1 MSMRGFEPV
10 RKLIK
15 HWLFS
20 ITHLIL
26 LFALLLGAATLYQ
39 IPPLVVIE
47 KHLLSLRAG
56 LIPVAE
62 DSPVVNVQVTAGEH
76 SRGTLAELVMRLS
89 EQKARAILLY
99 LPLSSPVPKELAQRL
114 STMREEWGRS
124 PEAGHN
130 KLWLRINKEL
140 SVLEGEFDTDI
151 RLGKALR
158 EAGNVVL
165 VAPVYT
171 FGEVDG
177 TSAQLQ
183 KLSRKFE
190 LPDWSWQQH
199 LKHFSNPFTSL
210 TPAVHITAAQVPLE
224 ELRREA
230 ASVGFVAAGGEGV
243 HTGSLLLPVGER
255 YLLSAALAATVVS
268 RKASFESLGLESRE
282 PGTVVLSIGEHRY
295 PIDNRLCLLP
305 MPAALLADSVKISA
319 TDILA
324 GANEP
329 ALVKGKVAVVGLF
342 SQPQAPEYFEGQLI
356 NQMLGNF
363 QLSRPGWLPM
373 VEVLVLFYFAF
384 FLWLAV
390 PRLPGRT
397 ALIVMGSFVLVW
409 LAVATVLLNNFG
421 WWLQLTPPLLLT
433 GFGLLLLHFVR
444 RRRERCETLNAL
456 NCSLGKMLQEKGLL
470 DKAFEK
476 YQACSPTDA
485 TARDLIYH
493 LGLDFERKRQ
503 FSQALRAYDY
513 LEQSGRYKDIAT
525 RLTRLRQNGGS
536 VSLGRQGKDATVVLD
551 KGAVRPTLGR
561 YEIVS
566 ELGQG
571 AMGTVY
577 LGRDPKIN
585 REVAIKTLAYS
596 GVDETQL
603 PMIKERFF
611 REAEAAGRLNH
622 PGIVTIFDAGEEHD
636 LAYLAMEFLGGEDL
650 SVHCKPDTLLPVAEV
665 LGIIADIA
673 EALAYAHSNNVVHRD
688 IKPANIMRQ
697 PDGSVKVT
705 DFGIARVVS
714 DSQTQTGMVLGTPSY
729 MSPEQVAAKKVDG
742 RSDLFSLGSVC
753 YELLCGEKAFVGDSM
768 ASLMYNIANV
778 RYKPLSERRKGLPM
792 CSHDLVDMM
801 LVKSVSRRPDNAAI
815 VAAAARACRERVRK

>member
-1 MSMRGFEPV
+1 MMKR
-10 RKLIK
+10 R
-15 HWLFS
+15 LFS
-20 ITHLIL
+20 VTHLIL
-26 LFALLLGAATLYQ
+26 LLALLLGAATLYQ
-39 IPPLVVIE
+39 IPPLVAIE
-47 KHLLSLRAG
+47 KHLLTLRTG
-56 LIPVAE
+56 LISVTE
-62 DSPVVNVQVTAGEH
+62 QSPVVNVRLTEGDY
-76 SRGTLAELVMRLS
+76 SRATLAELVMRLS
-89 EQKARAILLY
+89 GQKVRAILLY
-99 LPLSSPVPKELAQRL
+99 LPLSSPLPKELAKRL
-114 STMREEWGRS
+114 STLRDEWGRS

-130 KLWLRINKEL
+130 KLLLRINKEL
-140 SVLEGEFDTDI
+140 SALEGELDADV
-151 RLGKALR
+151 RLRKAVH

-165 VAPVYT
+165 AAPVHT

-183 KLSRKFE
+183 KLSLKFE

-199 LKHFSNPFTSL
+199 LRHFSNPFSAL
-210 TPAVHITAAQVPLE
+210 APVVHITAAKVPWE
-224 ELRREA
+224 ELRRQA
-230 ASVGFVAAGGEGV
+230 AAVGFIAAGGDEGV
-243 HTGSLLLPVGER
+243 LSGSLLLPVGER
-255 YLLSAALAATVVS
+255 YLPSAALAVAMVS
-268 RKASFESLGLESRE
+268 RNVSFKSLNLESRE
-282 PGTVVLSIGEHRY
+282 PGSAVLSVGEHRY
-295 PIDNRLCLLP
+295 PIDNRLRLLP
-305 MPAALLADSVKISA
+305 LPETLYTDIAKVSA
-319 TDILA
+319 SDILA
-324 GANEP
+324 GVNEP
-329 ALVKGKVAVVGLF
+329 ALVEGKVAVVGF
-342 SQPQAPEYFEGQLI
+342 FAHPRAPEYSEARLI
-356 NQMLGNF
+356 NQMLGDF
-363 QLSRPGWLPM
+363 QLTRPGWLPM
-373 VEVLVLFYFAF
+373 IEVLVLFYFAF

-390 PRLPGRT
+390 PRLPGRI
-397 ALIVMGSFVLVW
+397 ALILMGSFVLVW
-409 LAVATVLLNNFG
+409 LAVATVLLIKFG
-421 WWLQLTPPLLLT
+421 WWLQLAPPLLLS
-433 GFGLLLLHFVR
+433 GFGLLLLHFAR
-444 RRRERCETLNAL
+444 RLRERCETLNEL

-470 DKAFEK
+470 DKALEK

-513 LEQSGRYKDIAT
+513 LEQSGRYKDISS

-536 VSLGRQGKDATVVLD
+536 VSLGRQSKDATVVLE

-603 PMIKERFF
+603 PTIKERFF

-636 LAYLAMEFLGGEDL
+636 LAYLAMEFLGGENL
-650 SVHCKPDTLLPVAEV
+650 SAHCKPDTLLPVAEA
-665 LGIIADIA
+665 LGIVADIA

-778 RYKPLSERRKGLPM
+778 RYTPLSERRKGLPM
-792 CSHDLVDMM
+792 CCHDLVDML
-801 LVKSVSRRPDNAAI
+801 LVKAVSRRPENAAI
-815 VAAAARACRERVRK
+815 VAAAARACREKVRK